1 MSNKNL
7 SMNETMKKEVSPNQ
21 KFLIDRLSMMRVRAG
36 LSARELSGRID
47 RSKAY
52 ISKFEG
58 GELTLPSE
66 VLLDAIINCGSTPE
80 EFFFEDIANYK
91 EAKEI
96 FELYKKL
103 SEENKLRVKDLMKN
117 IK

>member
-1 MSNKNL
+1 
-7 SMNETMKKEVSPNQ
+7 MKKVITPNQ
-21 KFLIDRLSMMRVRAG
+21 KFLINRLGFIRIRAK

-47 RSKAY
+47 RSKSY

-66 VLLDAIINCGSTPE
+66 VLLDAIETCGSTPE
-80 EFFFEDIANYK
+80 EFFFEDISNYK

-96 FELYKKL
+96 FTLYKNL
-103 SEENKLRVKDLMKN
+103 SDENKARVKDLMKN
-117 IK
+117 LK

>member
-1 MSNKNL
+1 
-7 SMNETMKKEVSPNQ
+7 MKKDVTPNQ
-21 KFLIDRLSMMRVRAG
+21 KFLIDRLGMMRTRAG

-66 VLLDAIINCGSTPE
+66 VLLDAIETWGSTPE

-91 EAKEI
+91 EAKEV

-103 SEENKLRVKDLMKN
+103 TPENKARVIDLMKN
-117 IK
+117 LK

>member
-1 MSNKNL
+1 MEKI
-7 SMNETMKKEVSPNQ
+7 MKKDVTPNQ
-21 KFLIDRLSMMRVRAG
+21 KFLIDRLGMMRTRAG

-66 VLLDAIINCGSTPE
+66 VLLNAIETCGSTPE

-91 EAKEI
+91 EAKEV

-103 SEENKLRVKDLMKN
+103 TPENKARVIDLMKN
-117 IK
+117 LK

>member
-21 KFLIDRLSMMRVRAG
+21 KFLIDRLGMMRIRAG

-47 RSKAY
+47 R
-52 ISKFEG
+52 SKFEG

-117 IK
+117 LK